1 MPDGQNIAAEQ
12 AVRVGRVVSVSGSTA
27 RGMLDASS
35 NDSANTTVRIG
46 GLLKIA
52 TPRSVLFGVVSTLGV
67 DDPMLDRGHGEKQF
81 VEIELLGEAVGA
93 RIDSTK
99 LSFQRG
105 VSDYPTLGAPIHL
118 AVGTDLAQVYARP
131 SETNVCVGAL
141 FQDDQVPAYL
151 ITDELLGK
159 HFAVLGTTGV
169 GKSCALALV
178 LRAILAENPS
188 GHIVLLDPHN
198 EYSQAFA
205 DRAEM
210 LSPEDLQLP
219 YWLLNFEEVVQVLI
233 GDRGADTVTQ
243 AAILKEAIVAAKIKF
258 AGDGASVEHIT
269 VDTPVPYRLGDLM
282 RILDEGMGQLDKPEN
297 SVPYLRLKAR
307 IESLK
312 ADRRYGFMFSGLV
325 VRDNLADILA
335 RILRIPVD
343 GKPLTVV
350 DLSGVPSE
358 IVDVVVSVLCRMI
371 FDFAVWS
378 AREHAT
384 PVLLVCE
391 EAQRYVPSDESL
403 GFAPTR
409 RVISQIAKEGRKY
422 GVALCLVSQRPS
434 ELSSSILSQCNTLF
448 ALRMSNDQD
457 QDFVSRALPESAKGF
472 LGALAS
478 LRTRDAIVVG
488 EGVSVPMRLRFNEL
502 ASQYQPRSSS
512 AAFSEAWRS
521 DEEPRALIADTI
533 ARWRLQQR

>member
-12 AVRVGRVVSVSGSTA
+12 AVQVGRVVAVSGSTA
-27 RGMLDASS
+27 RGILAGASG
-35 NDSANTTVRIG
+35 AHGVRIG
-46 GLLKIA
+46 GLLKIE
-52 TPRSVLFGVVSTLGV
+52 TPKSLLFGVVSA
-67 DDPMLDRGHGEKQF
+67 LDVHEPAVEAADGERQF

-93 RIDSTK
+93 RAASAR
-99 LSFQRG
+99 FGFERG
-105 VSDYPTLGAPIHL
+105 VSDYPALGAAIY
-118 AVGTDLAQVYARP
+118 AASRSDLAQVYARP
-131 SETNVCVGAL
+131 AVTNVCVGAL

-151 ITDELLGK
+151 MTDELLGK

-169 GKSCALALV
+169 GKSCALALI
-178 LRAILAENPS
+178 LRAILAQNPS

-198 EYSQAFA
+198 EYAQAFA
-205 DRAEM
+205 DRAEA

-219 YWLLNFEEVVQVLI
+219 YWLLDFEEAVQVMI
-233 GDRGADTVTQ
+233 GDRGAGTVAQ
-243 AAILKEAIVAAKIKF
+243 ASILKEAIVAAKGKF
-258 AGDGASVEHIT
+258 AGDQAAVEHIT
-269 VDTPVPYRLGDLM
+269 VDTPVPYRLGDLL
-282 RILDEGMGQLDKPEN
+282 RLLDEGMGQLDKPEN

-312 ADRRYGFMFSGLV
+312 ADRRYGFMFGGLV
-325 VRDNLADILA
+325 VRDNLADILS
-335 RILRIPVD
+335 RVLRIPVD
-343 GKPLTVV
+343 GKPLTIV

-378 AREHAT
+378 ARAQAT

-422 GVALCLVSQRPS
+422 GVSLGLVSQRPS
-434 ELSSSILSQCNTLF
+434 ELSSSILSQCSTLL

-457 QDFVSRALPESAKGF
+457 QDFVSRVLPESAKGF
-472 LGALAS
+472 LGTLAS
-478 LRTRDAIVVG
+478 LRTRDAVVVG

-502 ASQYQPRSSS
+502 AEQYRPRSGSAVFS
-512 AAFSEAWRS
+512 AAWRDDQEQRS
-521 DEEPRALIADTI
+521 LIADTV

>member
-1 MPDGQNIAAEQ
+1 MPDGQNITVEQ
-12 AVRVGRVVSVSGSTA
+12 AARVGRVVSVSGSTA
-27 RGMLDASS
+27 RGIL
-35 NDSANTTVRIG
+35 SAGPGAPTGTAVRIG
-46 GLLKIA
+46 GLLKIETA
-52 TPRSVLFGVVSTLGV
+52 KSVLFGVVSALGV
-67 DDPMLDRGHGEKQF
+67 DDPDIESTDGEKQF

-93 RIDSTK
+93 RINSTA
-99 LSFQRG
+99 LGFQRG
-105 VSDYPTLGAPIHL
+105 VSDYPTLGAPIFMASH
-118 AVGTDLAQVYARP
+118 ADLSQVYARP
-131 SETNVCVGAL
+131 AVTNVCVGAL
-141 FQDDQVPAYL
+141 FQNDQVPAYL

-169 GKSCALALV
+169 GKSCALALI

-198 EYSQAFA
+198 EYAQAFA
-205 DRAEM
+205 DRAET

-219 YWLLNFEEVVQVLI
+219 YWLLNFEEVIQVVI

-258 AGDGASVEHIT
+258 AGDGAAVEHIT
-269 VDTPVPYRLGDLM
+269 VDTPVPYRLGDLL
-282 RILDEGMGQLDKPEN
+282 RILDEGMGQLEKPEN

-335 RILRIPVD
+335 RILRIPVS

-378 AREHAT
+378 ARELST

-434 ELSSSILSQCNTLF
+434 ELSGSILSQCNTLF

-457 QDFVSRALPESAKGF
+457 QDFVSRALPESARGF

-478 LRTRDAIVVG
+478 LRTRDAVVVG

-502 ASQYQPRSSS
+502 AEQYRPQSAS
-512 AAFSEAWRS
+512 AAFSTAWR
-521 DEEPRALIADTI
+521 DDREPRSLIADTV